1 MSDETEWGRLKAHEL
16 RALADR
22 NAILIV
28 PIGATEQHG
37 PHLPVMVDY
46 RLAHEVALQASR
58 LIAREQ
64 PVVVAPV
71 IPYGMSEH
79 HVSLGGTLTLDFATM
94 QAVLNCLC
102 DSAIRQGFRRI
113 FILNGHG
120 GNIAA
125 LETIVTEL
133 TIRHRLPIG
142 CAAYWQI
149 AQEEIRGLLERQT
162 AVLHACEAE
171 TSMMLALERAH
182 IDEEI
187 LPQCKG
193 PYVPG
198 ASAIEGANHGA
209 YRWRQ
214 IGTRSLN
221 GVVGDASVASV
232 AKGEKLLAA
241 VARAV
246 ADALLEPRF
255 WTAPI

>member
-1 MSDETEWGRLKAHEL
+1 MTEIEWGRLKAHEL
-16 RALADR
+16 RKLAEDD
-22 NAILIV
+22 AILIV

-46 RLAHEVALQASR
+46 RLAHEVAVRAAR
-58 LIAREQ
+58 LIAEHQ

-94 QAVLNCLC
+94 QAVLDCVC
-102 DSAIRQGFRRI
+102 GSAIRQGFRRL

-149 AQEEIRGLLERQT
+149 AAEPIAAILERQPG
-162 AVLHACEAE
+162 VLHACEAE
-171 TSMMLALERAH
+171 TSMMLAVERAH
-182 IDEEI
+182 VDEEV
-187 LPQCKG
+187 LPQTRG

-198 ASAIEGANHGA
+198 AAAIEGVNPGV

-221 GVVGDASVASV
+221 GVVGDASAASV
-232 AKGEKLLAA
+232 EKGERLIAA
-241 VARAV
+241 AARAV
-246 ADALLEPRF
+246 AEALGEPRL
-255 WTAPI
+255 WDAPI